1 MKSFYLAAIWGVL
14 VWICAILFFV
24 FFGEY
29 VLFSPETN
37 DFLISTILLLIGTG
51 ILLWGITYVY
61 SKFDRSE
68 NSPLRFGMMGTVIG
82 LIFDSFSLANYH
94 SIFSKLDDS
103 QVIAFTVWM
112 SFAYALYLI
121 IPAFINFS
129 QKSRQTKND

>member
-1 MKSFYLAAIWGVL
+1 MKSFYKAAISGVI
-14 VWICAILFFV
+14 VWICAIMFFV
-24 FFGEY
+24 FFGEF
-29 VLFSPETN
+29 VLFRPGTN

-51 ILLWGITYVY
+51 ALLWGVTYVY
-61 SKFDRSE
+61 SKFDQSE

-94 SIFSKLDDS
+94 SIFPNLDDS

-121 IPAFINFS
+121 IPTFINYL
-129 QKSRQTKND
+129 QKIMLNEK